1 MKTIGRWQAGGLAL
15 LAALTGVASL
25 AVRADVRDNPYL
37 ETITNRNIFALR
49 PPPPPDTNQPP
60 PPPPAPLAKVVLTG
74 ITSMFGP
81 SSKRALLEI
90 TETEQ
95 GKQATVK
102 KPILREGEREGPV
115 EVLSIDVEKSLVRI
129 RNGTVETNLTFES
142 RTNAPAPGSS
152 PTMPVM
158 PPAFAAAAAARAGM
172 PQPGMPQP
180 GTTPVLSPT
189 VFSRDGSGG
198 SSGGSGV
205 TIIGSGNPT
214 TPTTPTV
221 GGVNPMGGA
230 AYGTPAVS
238 TPVTTADGLR
248 LPTRTVRTVTT
259 DPQQQQQPQ
268 AADPVMQAIQLKAQ
282 ELRAKQQGMPFP
294 PLPPLPSMQ
303 QIDRELGQ

>member
-1 MKTIGRWQAGGLAL
+1 MGRWQAGGLAL

-115 EVLSIDVEKSLVRI
+115 EVVSIDVEKSIVRI

-152 PTMPVM
+152 PSMPVM

-172 PQPGMPQP
+172 AQPGMPQP
-180 GTTPVLSPT
+180 GAMPVLTPT
-189 VFSRDGSGG
+189 VISRDGSAG
-198 SSGGSGV
+198 SGGGSGV
-205 TIIGSGNPT
+205 TIIGSGNL
-214 TPTTPTV
+214 TPTAPAHPAV
-221 GGVNPMGGA
+221 PGVNPMSGA
-230 AYGTPAVS
+230 TYGTPGLS
-238 TPVTTADGLR
+238 TPVTTTDTGLR

-259 DPQQQQQPQ
+259 DPQQQQQQ

-294 PLPPLPSMQ
+294 PLPPIPGMQ